1 MDLAMKRVGAEAAA
15 DERARWQA
23 VVARDA
29 SFDDRFFYAVET
41 TGVYCRPS
49 CGARL
54 PKRENVRFF
63 ATRAQ
68 AERAGFRA
76 CKRCKPNAA
85 PRAARESAR
94 IAAAC
99 RAIEQS
105 DTPPRLSELAQIAG
119 LSPYHFHRLFKATTG
134 LTPKAYADAHR
145 AERVRSALHAG
156 DNVTRAAF
164 AAGFNSTGRFYAEAR
179 ARLGMTPSQFR
190 DGAPRSMIQFA
201 FGRCSLG
208 TVLVASSSEGVCAI
222 LLGERV
228 EALRA
233 DLARRF
239 PKAQLVAAEPD
250 FQRRVSEVVRLIETP
265 ARAFS
270 LPLDV
275 RGSAFQER
283 VWRAL
288 REIPAGQTL
297 SYGELARK
305 LDVPKAARAVARAC
319 ADNPLAVAI
328 PCHRVVR
335 GDGGLGGY
343 RWGLARKEKLL
354 QREVRAAR
362 TRDSR

>member
-1 MDLAMKRVGAEAAA
+1 
-15 DERARWQA
+15 
-23 VVARDA
+23 
-29 SFDDRFFYAVET
+29 
-41 TGVYCRPS
+41 
-49 CGARL
+49 
-54 PKRENVRFF
+54 
-63 ATRAQ
+63 
-68 AERAGFRA
+68 
-76 CKRCKPNAA
+76 
-85 PRAARESAR
+85 
-94 IAAAC
+94 
-99 RAIEQS
+99 
-105 DTPPRLSELAQIAG
+105 
-119 LSPYHFHRLFKATTG
+119 
-134 LTPKAYADAHR
+134 
-145 AERVRSALHAG
+145 
-156 DNVTRAAF
+156 
-164 AAGFNSTGRFYAEAR
+164 
-179 ARLGMTPSQFR
+179 
-190 DGAPRSMIQFA
+190 
-201 FGRCSLG
+201 
-208 TVLVASSSEGVCAI
+208 
-222 LLGERV
+222 
-228 EALRA
+228 
-233 DLARRF
+233 
-239 PKAQLVAAEPD
+239 
-250 FQRRVSEVVRLIETP
+250 VVRLIETP